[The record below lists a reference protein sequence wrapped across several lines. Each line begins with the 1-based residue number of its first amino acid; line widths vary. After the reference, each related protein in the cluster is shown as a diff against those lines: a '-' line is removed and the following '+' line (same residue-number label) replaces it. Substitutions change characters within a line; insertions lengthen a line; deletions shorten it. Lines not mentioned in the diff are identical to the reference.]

1 MNYDEKLKLQGQ
13 VALGRNLEEWQDK
26 FIDEWLAKEQKDI
39 LQMLA
44 IVDSDVLPIVQARY
58 RVLQSFKAY
67 ITSAIND
74 KKRAEQKLRNE
85 EVKP

>member
-13 VALGRNLEEWQDK
+13 VTLGRNLEEWQEK

-44 IVDSDVLPIVQARY
+44 IVDSDALPIVQARH